1 MPPPT
6 DKLPVEAEVLALL
19 PDRAIAYDL
28 IYTPSPTLFLPLA
41 AARGLQTFD
50 GVEML
55 CSRGRL
61 DWRFGL
67 GFSRNLSQKYCMECK
82 SPSFSIGLMKFSIL
96 IRR

>member
-6 DKLPVEAEVLALL
+6 DKSPVEAEALARL

-28 IYTPSPTLFLPLA
+28 IYTPSPTRFLQLA

-55 CSRGRL
+55 VQQGAA
-61 DWRFGL
+61 GL
-67 GFSRNLSQKYCMECK
+67 EIWVQQSPPIRNHATGVK
-82 SPSFSIGLMKFSIL
+82 
-96 IRR
+96 RH

>member
-1 MPPPT
+1 
-6 DKLPVEAEVLALL
+6 VLALL

-55 CSRGRL
+55 VQQGAAGLEIWVQQSPPIATMRQALKAHLRL
-61 DWRFGL
+61 V
-67 GFSRNLSQKYCMECK
+67 CT
-82 SPSFSIGLMKFSIL
+82 PSIPW
-96 IRR
+96 